1 MHVGLALFATDQT
14 NDIRDV
20 ARAAEDAGFE
30 SVFVAEHTHIPT
42 SRTSPYPLGGDLPA
56 EYSHTLDPF
65 VALSAAAAVTERIR
79 LGTGICLVT
88 ERDPVVLAKAV
99 ASLDLLSGGRVLFG
113 VGAGWNAE
121 EMATHGVEFAQRWDV
136 LRDRVKL
143 MQALWTSEVAS
154 YDGVHAH
161 LEPSWQWPK
170 PVQDPLPVLIGGGGT
185 RPMRHAVEYA
195 TGWMPMPSQRKFS
208 ERLADLAEIAAEA
221 GKPVPPVTLHAA
233 RADAGVLT
241 HYASMG
247 VERAVLI
254 LPPLA
259 DALPVIREWA
269 GLAALSSG

>member
-1 MHVGLALFATDQT
+1 MHLGLALFATDLT

-30 SVFVAEHTHIPT
+30 SLFVAEHTHIPT
-42 SRTSPYPLGGDLPA
+42 SRGSAYPMGGDLPA

-65 VALSAAAAVTERIR
+65 VTLAVAAAVTERIR

-88 ERDPVVLAKAV
+88 ERDPVVLAKEV
-99 ASLDLLSGGRVLFG
+99 ASLDLLSGGRFLFG

-121 EMATHGVEFAQRWDV
+121 EMATHGVDFPQRWDV

-143 MQALWTSEVAS
+143 MQSLWTSEVAA
-154 YDGVHAH
+154 YDGPHAR

-170 PVQDPLPVLIGGGGT
+170 PVQTPMPVLIGGGGK

-195 TGWMPMPSQRKFS
+195 TGWMPMPSQQKFS
-208 ERLADLAEIAAEA
+208 ERLAELAAIADEA
-221 GKPVPPVTLHAA
+221 GRPVPAVTLHAV
-233 RADAGVLT
+233 RPDAGVLG
-241 HYASMG
+241 HYASVG
-247 VERAVLI
+247 VERAILI

-259 DALPVIREWA
+259 DVRPVIREWA
-269 GLAALSSG
+269 GLTAT

>member
-20 ARAAEDAGFE
+20 ACAAEDAGFE
-30 SVFVAEHTHIPT
+30 SLFVAEHTHIPI
-42 SRTSPYPLGGDLPA
+42 SRESAHPMGGELPE

-65 VALSAAAAVTERIR
+65 VSLAAAAAVTERIR
-79 LGTGICLVT
+79 IGTGICLVT
-88 ERDPVVLAKAV
+88 ERDPVVLAKEV
-99 ASLDLLSGGRVLFG
+99 ASLDLLSGGRFLFG

-121 EMATHGVEFAQRWDV
+121 EMATHGVDFADRWDV

-154 YDGVHAH
+154 YDGPFARI
-161 LEPSWQWPK
+161 EPSWQWPK
-170 PVQDPLPVLIGGGGT
+170 PVQDPLPVLIGGGGK

-195 TGWMPMPSQRKFS
+195 TGWMPMPSRQKFT
-208 ERLADLAEIAAEA
+208 ERLADLATVAEEA
-221 GKPVPPVTLHAA
+221 GKPVPPVTLHAV
-233 RADAGVLT
+233 RPDAGVLD

-247 VERAVLI
+247 IERAVLV

-269 GLAALSSG
+269 GLTER

>member
-30 SVFVAEHTHIPT
+30 SLFVAEHTHIPT
-42 SRTSPYPLGGDLPA
+42 SRESAYPMGGELPE

-65 VALSAAAAVTERIR
+65 VALAAAAAVTERIR
-79 LGTGICLVT
+79 IGTGICLVT

-99 ASLDLLSGGRVLFG
+99 ASLDLLSAGRFIFG

-121 EMATHGVEFAQRWDV
+121 EMATHGVAFEARWDV

-154 YDGVHAH
+154 YDGPHAQ
-161 LEPSWQWPK
+161 LAPSWQWPK
-170 PVQDPLPVLIGGGGT
+170 PVQDPLPVLIGGGGK

-195 TGWMPMPSQRKFS
+195 TGWLPMPSRQKFS
-208 ERLADLAEIAAEA
+208 ERLDELAEIAAEA
-221 GKPVPPVTLHAA
+221 GKAVPSVTLHAV
-233 RADAGVLT
+233 RPDAGVLD
-241 HYASMG
+241 HYASLG

-254 LPPLA
+254 VPPMA
-259 DALPVIREWA
+259 DALPVIRGWA
-269 GLAALSSG
+269 SLTAPHG